1 MISISPGEVL
11 ATLLFA
17 SAAWACPTQ
26 NRPSATIKQGIVI
39 GTATSIPS
47 STVTVNKFL
56 GIPFASPPERFALP
70 VPPKQWKKPLDAFKN
85 KPACIQEFG
94 GPEGI
99 RELLQLFVNT
109 PPPEAGESEDCLYV
123 NVWAP
128 ASPPPR
134 GGRTVMFWMYGGNL
148 QLGSNSSPYYDGT
161 MLAAHHDVIIVA
173 PNYRTNGEP
182 PPTLR
187 KCIDF

>member
-1 MISISPGEVL
+1 MISISPGVVL
-11 ATLLFA
+11 VTLLFA
-17 SAAWACPTQ
+17 SAAWTSPTQ
-26 NRPSATIKQGIVI
+26 NQPSATVKQGIVI

-56 GIPFASPPERFALP
+56 GIPFASPPERFAPP
-70 VPPKQWKKPLDAFKN
+70 VPPKQWKKPLDVFKN

-94 GPEGI
+94 GPEDI
-99 RELLQLFVNT
+99 RELFQLFANT

-128 ASPPPR
+128 ASPPPK
-134 GGRTVMFWMYGGNL
+134 GGRTVMFWIYGGNL
-148 QLGSNSSPYYDGT
+148 QFGSNSYPYYDGT
-161 MLAAHHDVIIVA
+161 TLAAHQNVIIVA

-182 PPTLR
+182 PPKLC
-187 KCIDF
+187 KYIDF